1 MPASLSYWA
10 NAEPA
15 QKPWLFHPV
24 RSSSGSLRRPP
35 SARCRSNEPRRR
47 KVLEKSLFSA
57 VNEQLY
63 EQKPLSFFHEVE
75 GQNSLFFPVHD
86 ALV

>member
-1 MPASLSYWA
+1 M
-10 NAEPA
+10 
-15 QKPWLFHPV
+15 
-24 RSSSGSLRRPP
+24 
-35 SARCRSNEPRRR
+35 
-47 KVLEKSLFSA
+47 LEKSLFSA